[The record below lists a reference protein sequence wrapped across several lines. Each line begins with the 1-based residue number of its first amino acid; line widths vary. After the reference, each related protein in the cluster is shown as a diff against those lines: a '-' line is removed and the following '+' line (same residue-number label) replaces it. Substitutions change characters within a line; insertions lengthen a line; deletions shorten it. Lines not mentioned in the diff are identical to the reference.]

1 MIDLFLF
8 RILVIITKAS
18 LFSLPPS
25 YHQSSSHSELMR
37 KTQEERHQLLHLAL
51 RVEVHILYSLS
62 LSLFTIIII
71 IIITVVKQEPMDV
84 DEPVRKPVKLVG
96 HVEKTSHTTTA
107 FELFQ
112 PTEVRGVS
120 VCYYFNFLL
129 QEAKGQFLFFQLP
142 DCLPLPSLSSPSP
155 PPTPSSTEKMDTNEA
170 PKSSTKV
177 CHCLLH
183 FLFFFLQGAETVSG
197 GLMDVPDGLIGHLR
211 IHKSGRVK

>member
-37 KTQEERHQLLHLAL
+37 KTQEQRHQLLHLAL
-51 RVEVHILYSLS
+51 KVEVHILYSLS
-62 LSLFTIIII
+62 LFTIIIII

-96 HVEKTSHTTTA
+96 PVEKTSHTTTA

-120 VCYYFNFLL
+120 LL
-129 QEAKGQFLFFQLP
+129 LF
-142 DCLPLPSLSSPSP
+142 
-155 PPTPSSTEKMDTNEA
+155 
-170 PKSSTKV
+170 
-177 CHCLLH
+177 
-183 FLFFFLQGAETVSG
+183 
-197 GLMDVPDGLIGHLR
+197 
-211 IHKSGRVK
+211 

>member
-25 YHQSSSHSELMR
+25 YHQSSCHSELMR
-37 KTQEERHQLLHLAL
+37 KTQEQRQLHLAL
-51 RVEVHILYSLS
+51 KVEVHILYS

-96 HVEKTSHTTTA
+96 PVEKTSHTTTA

-120 VCYYFNFLL
+120 LL
-129 QEAKGQFLFFQLP
+129 LF
-142 DCLPLPSLSSPSP
+142 
-155 PPTPSSTEKMDTNEA
+155 
-170 PKSSTKV
+170 
-177 CHCLLH
+177 
-183 FLFFFLQGAETVSG
+183 
-197 GLMDVPDGLIGHLR
+197 
-211 IHKSGRVK
+211 

>member
-25 YHQSSSHSELMR
+25 YHQSSCHSELMR
-37 KTQEERHQLLHLAL
+37 KTQEQRHQLLHLAL
-51 RVEVHILYSLS
+51 KVEVHILYSLS
-62 LSLFTIIII
+62 LFTII

-96 HVEKTSHTTTA
+96 PVEKTSHTTTA

-129 QEAKGQFLFFQLP
+129 
-142 DCLPLPSLSSPSP
+142 
-155 PPTPSSTEKMDTNEA
+155 
-170 PKSSTKV
+170 
-177 CHCLLH
+177 
-183 FLFFFLQGAETVSG
+183 
-197 GLMDVPDGLIGHLR
+197 
-211 IHKSGRVK
+211 